1 MKENSEDQKKSS
13 FFEKFK
19 NSDNK
24 AVSILREFLWVIIV
38 VGAIAAL
45 LFAVSGTWPAVVT
58 IESESMVPHMNVGDL
73 VFVVQADR
81 FGPLQ
86 SWTEG
91 KETGYT
97 KFGDYGDII
106 IYKPNGGTKA
116 QIPIISS
123 LPFIG
128 DPVSQMLGAHPIIH
142 RAMVYE
148 GPGSTLVAYVN
159 PSGGKHTPTSYIPI
173 TKDNFT
179 AQGSIIPSPDPDIGF
194 IVPLNSTDSHGGY
207 ITKGDNNWRSDQGSG
222 LSHYTSLG
230 AIEPVK
236 PEWIVGKALF
246 AVPLVGYLPLNI
258 IPVAIIII
266 LLILLH
272 EWYLRNKENQ
282 KSQAKPGKKNKQKK

>member
-1 MKENSEDQKKSS
+1 MKDGSEDKENPSVFQ
-13 FFEKFK
+13 KFK

-24 AVSILREFLWVIIV
+24 VVSILREFLWVIIV

-116 QIPIISS
+116 QIPVISNI
-123 LPFIG
+123 PVIG
-128 DPVSQMLGAHPIIH
+128 DIISQMLGAHPIIH

-148 GPGSTLVAYVN
+148 KANSTLVAYVN
-159 PSGGKHTPTSYIPI
+159 PSGGKHSPTSYIPI

-179 AQGSIIPSPDPDIGF
+179 AQGSIIPSQNPDIGF

-222 LSHYTSLG
+222 LLHYADLG
-230 AIEPVK
+230 PIEPVK

-246 AVPLVGYLPLNI
+246 TIPLVGYLPLNI

-272 EWYLRNKENQ
+272 EWYLRKQENT
-282 KSQAKPGKKNKQKK
+282 KIKTKPGKKAKNKK

>member
-1 MKENSEDQKKSS
+1 MKDSSEDQKNPSA
-13 FFEKFK
+13 FEKFK

-24 AVSILREFLWVIIV
+24 VVSILREFLWVIIV

-81 FGPLQ
+81 FGTLQ

-91 KETGYT
+91 KESGYT
-97 KFGDYGDII
+97 KFGDYGDVI
-106 IYKPNGGTKA
+106 IYNPNGGTKS
-116 QIPIISS
+116 PI
-123 LPFIG
+123 PFIG
-128 DPVSQMLGAHPIIH
+128 GAHPIIH

-148 GPGSTLVAYVN
+148 EPGSTLVAYVN

-173 TKDNFT
+173 TKDNYT
-179 AQGSIIPSPDPDIGF
+179 AQGSIIPSPDPDIGY
-194 IVPLNSTDSHGGY
+194 IIPLNSTDTHGGY

-246 AVPLVGYLPLNI
+246 TVPLVGYLPLNI

-266 LLILLH
+266 LLIILH
-272 EWYLRNKENQ
+272 EWYLRNKENSKNQ
-282 KSQAKPGKKNKQKK
+282 VKPRKKNKK

>member
-1 MKENSEDQKKSS
+1 MKDTGEDEEKASI
-13 FFEKFK
+13 FEKFK

-24 AVSILREFLWVIIV
+24 VVSLLREFLWVIIV

-81 FGPLQ
+81 FGQLQ

-91 KETGYT
+91 KQAGYS
-97 KFGDYGDII
+97 KFGDYGDVI
-106 IYKPNGGTKA
+106 IYNPNGGTKS
-116 QIPIISS
+116 PV
-123 LPFIG
+123 PFIG
-128 DPVSQMLGAHPIIH
+128 GAHPIIH

-148 GPGSTLVAYVN
+148 EPGSTLVAYVN
-159 PSGGKHTPTSYIPI
+159 PSGGKHSPTNYIPI
-173 TKDNFT
+173 TKENFT

-194 IVPLNSTDSHGGY
+194 IVPLNGTDTHGGY

-246 AVPLVGYLPLNI
+246 TVPLVGYLPLNI

-266 LLILLH
+266 LLIVLH
-272 EWYLRNKENQ
+272 EWYLRKRENS
-282 KSQAKPGKKNKQKK
+282 KSQVKLGKKNKQKT

>member
-1 MKENSEDQKKSS
+1 MKETGEDKQKTSIL
-13 FFEKFK
+13 EKFK
-19 NSDNK
+19 KSDNK
-24 AVSILREFLWVIIV
+24 VVSLIRELLWVIIV

-73 VFVVQADR
+73 VFVVKEDR

-97 KFGDYGDII
+97 KFGDFGDVI
-106 IYKPNGGTKA
+106 IYNPNGGTNS
-116 QIPIISS
+116 PI
-123 LPFIG
+123 PFIG
-128 DPVSQMLGAHPIIH
+128 GGAHPIIH

-148 GPGSTLVAYVN
+148 EPGSTLVAYVN
-159 PSGGKHTPTSYIPI
+159 PSGGKHTPTIYIPI
-173 TKDNFT
+173 MKENFT
-179 AQGSIIPSPDPDIGF
+179 AQGSIIPSPDPDIGL
-194 IVPLNSTDSHGGY
+194 IVPLNSTDTHGGY

-246 AVPLVGYLPLNI
+246 TVPLVGYLPLNI

-266 LLILLH
+266 LLIVLH
-272 EWYLRNKENQ
+272 EWYLRRSETSKNQ
-282 KSQAKPGKKNKQKK
+282 GIKGKKPRQKK

>member
-1 MKENSEDQKKSS
+1 MKDTSEDQKEASL
-13 FFEKFK
+13 FEKFK

-24 AVSILREFLWVIIV
+24 VVSILREFLWVIIV

-81 FGPLQ
+81 FGQLQ

-91 KETGYT
+91 KESGYT
-97 KFGDYGDII
+97 KFGDYGDVI
-106 IYKPNGGTKA
+106 IYNPNGGTKT
-116 QIPIISS
+116 PI
-123 LPFIG
+123 PFIG
-128 DPVSQMLGAHPIIH
+128 GAHPIIH
-142 RAMVYE
+142 SAMVFE
-148 GPGSTLVAYVN
+148 EPGSTLVAYVN

-179 AQGSIIPSPDPDIGF
+179 AQGSIIPSPDLDLGF
-194 IVPLNSTDSHGGY
+194 IVPLNSTDTHGGY

-246 AVPLVGYLPLNI
+246 TVPLVGYLPLNI

-272 EWYLRNKENQ
+272 EWYLRKKETS
-282 KSQAKPGKKNKQKK
+282 KSQVKPGNKSKKRK

>member
-1 MKENSEDQKKSS
+1 MKDTSEDQEKASV
-13 FFEKFK
+13 FEKFK

-24 AVSILREFLWVIIV
+24 VVSILRELLWVIIV

-91 KETGYT
+91 KESGYT
-97 KFGDYGDII
+97 KFGDYGDVI
-106 IYKPNGGTKA
+106 IYNPNGGTGS
-116 QIPIISS
+116 PI
-123 LPFIG
+123 PFIG
-128 DPVSQMLGAHPIIH
+128 GAHPIIH
-142 RAMVYE
+142 RAMVYQE
-148 GPGSTLVAYVN
+148 PGSTLVAYVN
-159 PSGGKHTPTSYIPI
+159 PGGGKHTPTSYIPI
-173 TKDNFT
+173 TKENYT

-194 IVPLNSTDSHGGY
+194 IVPLNSTNTHGGY

-222 LSHYTSLG
+222 LSHYTALG

-246 AVPLVGYLPLNI
+246 TVPLVGYLPLNI

-266 LLILLH
+266 LLIILH
-272 EWYLRNKENQ
+272 EWYLRNKENS
-282 KSQAKPGKKNKQKK
+282 KSQDKPRKKNKNKK

>member
-1 MKENSEDQKKSS
+1 MKESSEDQKKPSV
-13 FFEKFK
+13 FEKFK
-19 NSDNK
+19 KSDNK
-24 AVSILREFLWVIIV
+24 VVSILREFLWVIIV

-81 FGPLQ
+81 FGTLQ

-91 KETGYT
+91 KESGYT
-97 KFGDYGDII
+97 KFGDYGDVI
-106 IYKPNGGTKA
+106 IYNPNGGTNS
-116 QIPIISS
+116 PI
-123 LPFIG
+123 PFIG
-128 DPVSQMLGAHPIIH
+128 GAHPIIH

-148 GPGSTLVAYVN
+148 EPGSTLVAYVN
-159 PSGGKHTPTSYIPI
+159 PSGGKHSPTSYIPI

-194 IVPLNSTDSHGGY
+194 IVPLNSTNTHGGY

-222 LSHYTSLG
+222 LSHYASLG

-236 PEWIVGKALF
+236 QEWIVGKALF
-246 AVPLVGYLPLNI
+246 TIPLVGYLPLNI

-266 LLILLH
+266 LLIILH
-272 EWYLRNKENQ
+272 EWYLHNKQNS
-282 KSQAKPGKKNKQKK
+282 KSQVKPGKKNKNKK

>member
-1 MKENSEDQKKSS
+1 MKDTGEDKQNTSIL
-13 FFEKFK
+13 EKFK

-24 AVSILREFLWVIIV
+24 VVSLLRELLWVIIV

-73 VFVVQADR
+73 VFVVQEDR

-97 KFGDYGDII
+97 KFGDYGDVI
-106 IYKPNGGTKA
+106 IYNPNGGTTT
-116 QIPIISS
+116 PI
-123 LPFIG
+123 PFIG
-128 DPVSQMLGAHPIIH
+128 GAHPIIH

-148 GPGSTLVAYVN
+148 EPGSTLVAYVN

-194 IVPLNSTDSHGGY
+194 IVPLNSTNTHGGY

-222 LSHYTSLG
+222 LSHYSSLG
-230 AIEPVK
+230 PIEPVK

-246 AVPLVGYLPLNI
+246 TVPLVGYLPLNI

-266 LLILLH
+266 LLIILH
-272 EWYLRNKENQ
+272 EWYLRKKETPE
-282 KSQAKPGKKNKQKK
+282 SQVKPGKKNKQKK

>member
-1 MKENSEDQKKSS
+1 MKDTGEDKQNTSIL
-13 FFEKFK
+13 EKFK

-24 AVSILREFLWVIIV
+24 VISLLRELLWVIIV

-58 IESESMVPHMNVGDL
+58 IESESMVPNMNVGDL
-73 VFVVQADR
+73 VFVVQEDR

-86 SWTEG
+86 SWSEG

-97 KFGDYGDII
+97 KFGDYGDVI
-106 IYKPNGGTKA
+106 IYNPNGGTTT
-116 QIPIISS
+116 PV
-123 LPFIG
+123 PFIG
-128 DPVSQMLGAHPIIH
+128 GAHPIIH

-148 GPGSTLVAYVN
+148 EPGSTLVAYVN
-159 PSGGKHTPTSYIPI
+159 PSGGKHTPTTYIPI
-173 TKDNFT
+173 TKDNYT

-194 IVPLNSTDSHGGY
+194 IVPLNSTDTHGGY

-266 LLILLH
+266 LLIVLH
-272 EWYLRNKENQ
+272 EWYLRRSENSKNQ
-282 KSQAKPGKKNKQKK
+282 GKKGKNPRQKK

>member
-1 MKENSEDQKKSS
+1 MKDTGEDEEKASI
-13 FFEKFK
+13 FEKFK

-24 AVSILREFLWVIIV
+24 VVSLLREFLWVIIV

-81 FGPLQ
+81 FGQLQ

-91 KETGYT
+91 KQAGYS
-97 KFGDYGDII
+97 KFGDYGDVI
-106 IYKPNGGTKA
+106 IYNPNGGTKS
-116 QIPIISS
+116 PV
-123 LPFIG
+123 PFIG
-128 DPVSQMLGAHPIIH
+128 GAHPIIH

-148 GPGSTLVAYVN
+148 EPGSTLVAYVN
-159 PSGGKHTPTSYIPI
+159 PSGGKHSPTNYIPI
-173 TKDNFT
+173 TKENFT

-194 IVPLNSTDSHGGY
+194 IVPLNGTDTHGGY

-246 AVPLVGYLPLNI
+246 TVPLVGYLPLNI

-266 LLILLH
+266 LLIVLH
-272 EWYLRNKENQ
+272 EWYLRKRENS
-282 KSQAKPGKKNKQKK
+282 KSQVKLGKKNKQKK

>member
-1 MKENSEDQKKSS
+1 MKDSGEDKENTSIFQ
-13 FFEKFK
+13 KFK

-24 AVSILREFLWVIIV
+24 VVSILREFLWVIFV

-97 KFGDYGDII
+97 KFGDYGDVI
-106 IYKPNGGTKA
+106 IYNPNGGTKSA
-116 QIPIISS
+116 I
-123 LPFIG
+123 PFIG
-128 DPVSQMLGAHPIIH
+128 GIHPIIH

-148 GPGSTLVAYVN
+148 QPGSPLVAYVN
-159 PSGGKHTPTSYIPI
+159 PSAGKHSPTSYIPI

-179 AQGSIIPSPDPDIGF
+179 AQGSIIPSQNPDIGF
-194 IVPLNSTDSHGGY
+194 IVPLNGTDTHGGY

-222 LSHYTSLG
+222 LLHYADLG
-230 AIEPVK
+230 PIEPVK

-246 AVPLVGYLPLNI
+246 TIPLVGYLPLNI
-258 IPVAIIII
+258 IPVAVIII

-272 EWYLRNKENQ
+272 EWYLRKKENSKIQ
-282 KSQAKPGKKNKQKK
+282 TRPGKKSKNKK

>member
-1 MKENSEDQKKSS
+1 MKDTGEDKQNTSIL
-13 FFEKFK
+13 EKFK

-24 AVSILREFLWVIIV
+24 VVSLLRELLWVIIV

-73 VFVVQADR
+73 VFVVQEDR

-97 KFGDYGDII
+97 KFGDYGDVI
-106 IYKPNGGTKA
+106 IYNPNGGTTT
-116 QIPIISS
+116 PI
-123 LPFIG
+123 PFIG
-128 DPVSQMLGAHPIIH
+128 GAHPIIH

-148 GPGSTLVAYVN
+148 EPGSTLVAFVN

-194 IVPLNSTDSHGGY
+194 IVPLNSTNTHGGY

-222 LSHYTSLG
+222 LSHYSSLG
-230 AIEPVK
+230 PIEPVK

-246 AVPLVGYLPLNI
+246 TVPLVGYLPLNI

-266 LLILLH
+266 LLIILH
-272 EWYLRNKENQ
+272 EWYLRKKETPES
-282 KSQAKPGKKNKQKK
+282 KVKPGKKNKQKK

>member
-1 MKENSEDQKKSS
+1 MKETSEDQENSS
-13 FFEKFK
+13 IFEKFK

-24 AVSILREFLWVIIV
+24 VVSLLREFLWVIIV

-58 IESESMVPHMNVGDL
+58 IQSESMVPHMNVGDL

-97 KFGDYGDII
+97 KFGDYGDVI
-106 IYKPNGGTKA
+106 IYNPNGGTK
-116 QIPIISS
+116 S
-123 LPFIG
+123 LIPFIG
-128 DPVSQMLGAHPIIH
+128 GVTPIIH

-148 GPGSTLVAYVN
+148 EPGSTLVAYFN
-159 PSGGKHTPTSYIPI
+159 PSGGALSPTSYIPI
-173 TKDNFT
+173 TKDNLT
-179 AQGSIIPSPDPDIGF
+179 NQGSIIPSFGTGY
-194 IVPLNSTDSHGGY
+194 IVQTNITDTHGGY
-207 ITKGDNNWRSDQGSG
+207 ITKGDNNKISDQGSA
-222 LSHYTSLG
+222 LSHYTGLG

-246 AVPLVGYLPLNI
+246 TVPLVGYLPLNI

-266 LLILLH
+266 LLLILH
-272 EWYLRNKENQ
+272 EWYLRRQENV
-282 KSQAKPGKKNKQKK
+282 KSQVKPGKKNKQKK

>member
-1 MKENSEDQKKSS
+1 MKDTGEDKQNTSIL
-13 FFEKFK
+13 EKFK

-24 AVSILREFLWVIIV
+24 VISLLRELLWVIIV

-58 IESESMVPHMNVGDL
+58 IESESMVPNMNVGDL
-73 VFVVQADR
+73 VFVVQEDR
-81 FGPLQ
+81 FGQLQ
-86 SWTEG
+86 SWSEG

-97 KFGDYGDII
+97 KFGDYGDVI
-106 IYKPNGGTKA
+106 IYNPNGGTTT
-116 QIPIISS
+116 PV
-123 LPFIG
+123 PFIG
-128 DPVSQMLGAHPIIH
+128 GAHPIIH

-148 GPGSTLVAYVN
+148 EPGSTLVAYVN

-194 IVPLNSTDSHGGY
+194 IVPLNSTDTHGGY

-236 PEWIVGKALF
+236 PEWIVGKAVF
-246 AVPLVGYLPLNI
+246 SVPLVGYLPLNI

-272 EWYLRNKENQ
+272 EWYLRKKETP
-282 KSQAKPGKKNKQKK
+282 KSQVKPGKKNKQKK

>member
-1 MKENSEDQKKSS
+1 MKETGEDQEKASI
-13 FFEKFK
+13 FEKFK

-24 AVSILREFLWVIIV
+24 VVSILREFLWVIIV

-73 VFVVQADR
+73 VFVVQEDR
-81 FGPLQ
+81 FGQLQ

-91 KETGYT
+91 KDTGYT
-97 KFGDYGDII
+97 KFGDNGDVI
-106 IYKPNGGTKA
+106 IYNPNGGTSS
-116 QIPIISS
+116 PI
-123 LPFIG
+123 PFIG
-128 DPVSQMLGAHPIIH
+128 GAHPIIH

-148 GPGSTLVAYVN
+148 EPGSTLVAYVN
-159 PSGGKHTPTSYIPI
+159 PSGGKHTPTTYIPI

-179 AQGSIIPSPDPDIGF
+179 AQGSIIPSPDSDIGF
-194 IVPLNSTDSHGGY
+194 IVPLNSTDIHGGY

-246 AVPLVGYLPLNI
+246 TVPLVGYLPLNI

-266 LLILLH
+266 LLLILH
-272 EWYLRNKENQ
+272 EWYLWRQENV
-282 KSQAKPGKKNKQKK
+282 KSQVKPGKKNKQKK

>member
-1 MKENSEDQKKSS
+1 MKDTSEEKEKASV
-13 FFEKFK
+13 FEKFK

-24 AVSILREFLWVIIV
+24 VVSILREFLWVVIV

-91 KETGYT
+91 KESGYT
-97 KFGDYGDII
+97 KFGDYGDVI
-106 IYKPNGGTKA
+106 IYNPNGGTKS
-116 QIPIISS
+116 PI
-123 LPFIG
+123 PFIG
-128 DPVSQMLGAHPIIH
+128 GLHPIIH

-148 GPGSTLVAYVN
+148 EPNSTLVAYVN
-159 PSGGKHTPTSYIPI
+159 PSGGKHSPTTYIPI
-173 TKDNFT
+173 TKENYT

-194 IVPLNSTDSHGGY
+194 IVPLNSTDTHGGY

-222 LSHYTSLG
+222 LSHYTSIG

-246 AVPLVGYLPLNI
+246 TVPLVGYLPLNI

-266 LLILLH
+266 LLIILH
-272 EWYLRNKENQ
+272 EWYLRNKEN
-282 KSQAKPGKKNKQKK
+282 SESRARPGKKKKQKK